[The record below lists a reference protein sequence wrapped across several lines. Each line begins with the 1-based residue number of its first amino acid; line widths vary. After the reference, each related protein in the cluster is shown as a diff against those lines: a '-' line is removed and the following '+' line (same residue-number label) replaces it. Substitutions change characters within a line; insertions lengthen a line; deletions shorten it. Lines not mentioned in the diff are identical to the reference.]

1 MTQIQKKPVHSPIS
15 DTWKHSKIVTKWLPA
30 FSEEVIYHL
39 IAKQVA
45 EDSFISIVWVVVPGY
60 FLLDSFPLLA
70 REMSTSKTDFLMVVS
85 IGVTVTNG
93 SVTKKLPSIIL
104 VNGDKGRT

>member
-1 MTQIQKKPVHSPIS
+1 M
-15 DTWKHSKIVTKWLPA
+15 
-30 FSEEVIYHL
+30 

-45 EDSFISIVWVVVPGY
+45 EDSLSVLSAL
-60 FLLDSFPLLA
+60 FLFDYYPFLF
-70 REMSTSKTDFLMVVS
+70 REMSTPKTDFLMVVS

-104 VNGDKGRT
+104 VNGDEGRT